1 MSWAAVWSG
10 PGFALGMTVEQG
22 KLVRLEFLPSGTPEI
37 PPAADA
43 ALLKDVFAQLDAYS
57 RNPRHVFTVPC
68 ELRGTAFQ
76 QRVWQALQ
84 TIPPGQPLTYGELAR
99 QLGSA
104 PRAVGQACG
113 ANPLPVI
120 YPCHRVVSASGL
132 GGFMQ
137 GAAGSLDIKRWLLQ
151 HERA

>member
-1 MSWAAVWSG
+1 MMKWTGIWSG
-10 PGFALGMTVEQG
+10 SGFAMGVQLQQG
-22 KLVRLEFLPSGTPEI
+22 RLVRLEFLPAGT
-37 PPAADA
+37 AAFAVDDP
-43 ALLKDVFAQLDAYS
+43 LLSDVFAQLDAYS
-57 RNPRHVFTVPC
+57 ENPRHVFNLPC
-68 ELRGTAFQ
+68 ELRGTPFQ

-84 TIPPGQPLTYGELAR
+84 TIPPGQTLTYGELAR

-113 ANPLPVI
+113 ANPLPLI

-137 GAAGSLDIKRWLLQ
+137 GATGALDIKRWLLQ
-151 HERA
+151 HERH

>member
-1 MSWAAVWSG
+1 MPWTGVWSG
-10 PGFALGMTVEQG
+10 PGFAVGVALQQG
-22 KLVRLEFLPSGTPEI
+22 RLVQLELLPEGTPGQT
-37 PPAADA
+37 ADDP
-43 ALLKDVFAQLDAYS
+43 LLHEVFAQLDAYS
-57 RNPRHVFTVPC
+57 KNPRYVFDLPC
-68 ELRGTAFQ
+68 ELRGTPFQ

-84 TIPPGQPLTYGELAR
+84 TIPPGQTLTYGELAR

-137 GAAGSLDIKRWLLQ
+137 GAAGALDIKRWLLQ

>member
-1 MSWAAVWSG
+1 MGWAAVWSG
-10 PGFALGMTVEQG
+10 PAFALGAEVQQG
-22 KLVRLEFLPSGTPEI
+22 KLVRLEFLPPGSAAVA
-37 PPAADA
+37 PAADD
-43 ALLKDVFAQLDAYS
+43 ALLNDLFAQLDAYS
-57 RNPRHVFTVPC
+57 RDPRHVFNVSC
-68 ELRGTAFQ
+68 ELRGTPFQ

-84 TIPPGQPLTYGELAR
+84 TIPPGRTLTYGELAR

-151 HERA
+151 HERH